1 MTDIHQAKTIRILIA
16 SPSDVAAERDIA
28 ERVIH
33 RIELMCDAGFPLT
46 LKARRWEF
54 DVPAVMGKPAQVTI
68 NERLVDA
75 CDCAVCIFWTRI
87 GTPTDNAEGGAV
99 EELERMLA
107 ANKPVLLYFS
117 DAVPESL
124 SNIDPQQWLALSEW
138 KKRLWAEK
146 KGLPKNYK
154 NADTFGELLK
164 ADLEKLLKSEFCE
177 GSKRVA
183 VSSKPAFSDLDRRY
197 RATLTEELG
206 KLKMLGSPDID
217 SVQVRLDDTF
227 VPLRISHTWKT
238 DERYHRRKREAA
250 MQEEMRPHSPDELMR
265 RVFPEY
271 RLLLVIGDPGSG
283 KTTLMKY
290 YALCCL
296 QGQQARLFGDDAGS
310 VRVFFLPLREL
321 KRDDAGQFL
330 PLPEQLSV
338 WSQARSN
345 AIDPAVFDG
354 WLRNADGARSLML
367 FDGLDEI
374 SDLER
379 RKAACSWIDR
389 QHNGFS
395 ETYFVVT
402 SRMTGYR
409 KTEGVELSA
418 DHIRADVM
426 DFTPEQQAEFL
437 SKWFRAA
444 YCRELCPPDV
454 EPEAWLERQKKEAEE
469 RTKTIVEYLAKEEN
483 RGLRELAAIPMMVQ
497 IMAILW
503 KEREYLPGNRTK
515 LYRAAL
521 DYLLEFRDER
531 RQIPPL
537 LPADKARLVLSPV
550 ALWMQQELEADE
562 AERSAMHAE
571 MEKVLGTLDHPPS
584 AEALCKNLIDRAG
597 LLVELG
603 EERKEY
609 LFRHKT
615 FREYLAGG
623 QLTET
628 IKRNSG
634 LIASLVEHFG
644 EDWWS
649 EPLTF
654 FMAQA
659 DAGMFDK
666 FMEALFDSEVS
677 AEFSQKQQTLLETVI
692 AEAPQKTTEALC
704 KKLLIP
710 ETTANRQGY
719 ILDCLKTIGKN
730 DAALQVSNF
739 LNSVFSAHI
748 EIATTEVGRKAVE
761 VFNVL
766 ANQAIDANRLK
777 HELDKFRQKESSNII
792 TNPYEFD
799 AQYIRIPGG
808 KYIYS
813 LTDKEVSI
821 PEIWFAKYPVT
832 NRQYRS
838 FINFLGG
845 KASELTARLTLKAYS
860 EALYELAN
868 SGNDTVK
875 GFDDY
880 LKEERD
886 FAMRFRSEY
895 DDNRKYNKDE
905 QPVVGVSWFGVRA
918 YCLWLSMLS
927 GSEYRLPTEQE
938 WEWAAGGRREEP
950 GKVLKV
956 KEYPWGDKPEPTRKH
971 ANFDRNEGA
980 TTPVGRYPDGAT
992 PEGLYDIAGN
1002 VWEWMENWSNE
1013 FPKLK
1018 ALCGG
1023 SWLVQPDAL
1032 GCSARL
1038 SYYPDFSN
1046 DYHFGFRV
1054 VRPSPVF

>member
-1 MTDIHQAKTIRILIA
+1 MQDTHQAKTVRILIA
-16 SPSDVAAERDIA
+16 SPSDVAAEREIA
-28 ERVIH
+28 EKIINGLEIPCPKTSITIR
-33 RIELMCDAGFPLT
+33 P
-46 LKARRWEF
+46 KSYRWET
-54 DVPAVMGKPAQVTI
+54 DVPALMGKPAQDII
-68 NERLVDA
+68 NEWLVDDSA
-75 CDCAVCIFWTRI
+75 CAVCIFWKRI
-87 GTPTDNAEGGAV
+87 GTPTDNAEGGSV

-117 DAVPESL
+117 EVKFSMSSTDRKQL
-124 SNIDPQQWLALSEW
+124 NALEDW
-138 KKRLWAEK
+138 KEKLWAEK
-146 KGLPKNYK
+146 RGNPKSYEDHRDFEIK
-154 NADTFGELLK
+154 LK
-164 ADLEKLLKSEFCE
+164 ADLELLLKREFCE

-183 VSSKPAFSDLDRRY
+183 VSSKPDFSDLDRRY
-197 RATLTEELG
+197 RAMLTEELG

-238 DERYHRRKREAA
+238 DDRYSRRKRKAA
-250 MQEEMRPHSPDELMR
+250 MPKEMHEEMKPHSPDELMR

-296 QGQQARLFGDDAGS
+296 QQQQARLFGDDAGS

-321 KRDDAGQFL
+321 KRDEAGQFL
-330 PLPEQLSV
+330 PLPEQLSL

-354 WLRNADGARSLML
+354 WLRNADGANSLML

-389 QHNGFS
+389 QHSGFS

-437 SKWFRAA
+437 SKWFKAA
-444 YCRELCPPDV
+444 YCRELCPPGV
-454 EPEAWLERQKKEAEE
+454 NPEEWLERKTREAAE

-483 RGLRELAAIPMMVQ
+483 RGLRELAAVPMMVQ

-531 RQIPPL
+531 RKIPPL

-562 AERSAMHAE
+562 AERSAMHEE
-571 MEKVLGTLDHPPS
+571 MAKVLGTLDHPPS
-584 AEALCKNLIDRAG
+584 AEAFCKNLIDRAG

-634 LIASLVEHFG
+634 LIAPLVEHFG

-659 DAGMFDK
+659 DAEVFDK
-666 FMEALFDSEVS
+666 FMEVLFDSEVS
-677 AEFSQKQQTLLETVI
+677 AEFSQKQQTLLQTVI

-704 KKLLIP
+704 RKLLVP
-710 ETTANRQGY
+710 ETTANRQ
-719 ILDCLKTIGKN
+719 
-730 DAALQVSNF
+730 
-739 LNSVFSAHI
+739 
-748 EIATTEVGRKAVE
+748 
-761 VFNVL
+761 
-766 ANQAIDANRLK
+766 
-777 HELDKFRQKESSNII
+777 RQRPIVRDISSI
-792 TNPYEFD
+792 
-799 AQYIRIPGG
+799 
-808 KYIYS
+808 
-813 LTDKEVSI
+813 V
-821 PEIWFAKYPVT
+821 
-832 NRQYRS
+832 
-838 FINFLGG
+838 
-845 KASELTARLTLKAYS
+845 
-860 EALYELAN
+860 
-868 SGNDTVK
+868 
-875 GFDDY
+875 
-880 LKEERD
+880 
-886 FAMRFRSEY
+886 
-895 DDNRKYNKDE
+895 
-905 QPVVGVSWFGVRA
+905 
-918 YCLWLSMLS
+918 
-927 GSEYRLPTEQE
+927 
-938 WEWAAGGRREEP
+938 
-950 GKVLKV
+950 
-956 KEYPWGDKPEPTRKH
+956 
-971 ANFDRNEGA
+971 
-980 TTPVGRYPDGAT
+980 
-992 PEGLYDIAGN
+992 
-1002 VWEWMENWSNE
+1002 
-1013 FPKLK
+1013 
-1018 ALCGG
+1018 
-1023 SWLVQPDAL
+1023 
-1032 GCSARL
+1032 
-1038 SYYPDFSN
+1038 
-1046 DYHFGFRV
+1046 
-1054 VRPSPVF
+1054 

>member
-1 MTDIHQAKTIRILIA
+1 MPDQPHRIRILIA
-16 SPSDVAAERDIA
+16 SPSDVKDERKAAIE
-28 ERVIH
+28 VI
-33 RIELMCDAGFPLT
+33 RSWNAVNNAVLLEAVD
-46 LKARRWEF
+46 WETYAA
-54 DVPAVMGKPAQVTI
+54 PESGGEAQEKI
-68 NERLVDA
+68 DEQIVDK
-75 CDCAVCIFWTRI
+75 CDCAVGIFWTRI
-87 GTPTDNAEGGAV
+87 GTPTKVASGGAV
-99 EELERMLA
+99 EELQRLEGLGRKTM
-107 ANKPVLLYFS
+107 VYFS
-117 DAVPESL
+117 NADVPRTRMDYEQLQQVDEYRKKREKESL
-124 SNIDPQQWLALSEW
+124 CWS
-138 KKRLWAEK
+138 
-146 KGLPKNYK
+146 Y
-154 NADTFGELLK
+154 DT
-164 ADLEKLLKSEFCE
+164 
-177 GSKRVA
+177 
-183 VSSKPAFSDLDRRY
+183 VSSFEKEFFRHLGIQIPRWFPELFSSKAFSEKDIPTPMFCDLARRY

-379 RKAACSWIDR
+379 RKAAYSWIDR

-409 KTEGVELSA
+409 KTEGVELEA

-444 YCRELCPPDV
+444 YCRELCPSGTN
-454 EPEAWLERQKKEAEE
+454 PEEWLERKKKEAEE

-531 RQIPPL
+531 RLIPPL

-584 AEALCKNLIDRAG
+584 GEAFCKNLIDRAG

-615 FREYLAGG
+615 FREYLAGS

-634 LIASLVEHFG
+634 LIAPLVEHFG

-659 DAGMFDK
+659 DAGMFDS

-677 AEFSQKQQTLLETVI
+677 AEFSVKQQTQLQTMI
-692 AEAPQKTTEALC
+692 TEAPQKTTKALC
-704 KKLLIP
+704 RKLLQP
-710 ETTANRQGY
+710 ETSANRQRY
-719 ILDCLKTIGKN
+719 ILDCLKMLGKA
-730 DAALQVSNF
+730 DALDAVSAFQLQGR
-739 LNSVFSAHI
+739 AHDSDI
-748 EIATTEVGRKAVE
+748 ERKAEE
-761 VFNVL
+761 VDSVL
-766 ANQAIDANRLK
+766 TDQIMVMFGKVLLK
-777 HELDKFRQKESSNII
+777 VRPAGASNII
-792 TNPYEFD
+792 FTNYFEHK
-799 AQYIRIPGG
+799 AQYILIPGG

-813 LTDKEVSI
+813 QTEKEVSI
-821 PEIWFAKYPVT
+821 PDLYFAKYPVT

-838 FINFLGG
+838 FIDFLAG
-845 KASELTARLTLKAYS
+845 KPSEAVNRLTLKAYTD
-860 EALYELAN
+860 ALHELA
-868 SGNDTVK
+868 SSADDAVK
-875 GFDDY
+875 GFNKY

-886 FAMRFRSEY
+886 LVNRFRSTY
-895 DDNRKYNKDE
+895 DDDRKFNKDE
-905 QPVVGVSWFGVRA
+905 QPVVGVSCFDARA

-927 GSEYRLPTEQE
+927 GSEYRLPTEEE

-950 GKVLKV
+950 GKVLSV
-956 KEYPWGDKPEPTRKH
+956 KKYPWSDKPEPTPKH
-971 ANFDRNEGA
+971 ANFNGNEGA

-992 PEGLYDIAGN
+992 LEGLYDMAGN
-1002 VWEWMENWSNE
+1002 VWAWTGSRYSEDTSAVS
-1013 FPKLK
+1013 LR
-1018 ALCGG
+1018 GG
-1023 SWLVQPDAL
+1023 SWSSIPEDLR
-1032 GCSARL
+1032 CSARHY
-1038 SYYPDFSN
+1038 YYPDNHYFN
-1046 DYHFGFRV
+1046 DFIGFRV
-1054 VRPSPVF
+1054 VRPSPKMNI

>member
-1 MTDIHQAKTIRILIA
+1 MPDQPHRIKILIA
-16 SPSDVAAERDIA
+16 SPSDVKEERKAAIE
-28 ERVIH
+28 VI
-33 RIELMCDAGFPLT
+33 RSWNAVNNAVLLEAVD
-46 LKARRWEF
+46 WETYAA
-54 DVPAVMGKPAQVTI
+54 PESGGEAQEKI
-68 NERLVDA
+68 DEQIVDK
-75 CDCAVCIFWTRI
+75 CDCAVGIFWTRI
-87 GTPTDNAEGGAV
+87 GTPTKVAPGGAV
-99 EELERMLA
+99 EELQRLEGLGRKTM
-107 ANKPVLLYFS
+107 VYFS
-117 DAVPESL
+117 NADVPRTRMDYEQLQQVDEYRKKREKESL
-124 SNIDPQQWLALSEW
+124 CWS
-138 KKRLWAEK
+138 
-146 KGLPKNYK
+146 Y
-154 NADTFGELLK
+154 DT
-164 ADLEKLLKSEFCE
+164 
-177 GSKRVA
+177 
-183 VSSKPAFSDLDRRY
+183 VSSFEKEFFRHLGIQIPRWFPELFSSKAFSEKDIHPPLFCDLDRRY

-227 VPLRISHTWKT
+227 VPLRISHMWKT
-238 DERYHRRKREAA
+238 DERYHRRKREAP
-250 MQEEMRPHSPDELMR
+250 MQEEMKPHSPDELRR

-296 QGQQARLFGDDAGS
+296 QQQQARLFGDPAA

-321 KRDDAGQFL
+321 KRDQAGQFL
-330 PLPEQLSV
+330 PLPEQLSL

-354 WLRNADGARSLML
+354 WLRNADGAKSLML

-379 RKAACSWIDR
+379 RKAACAWIDR
-389 QHNGFS
+389 QHSGFS

-444 YCRELCPPDV
+444 YCRELCPFGLD
-454 EPEAWLERQKKEAEE
+454 PEMWLERKKKEAEE

-483 RGLRELAAIPMMVQ
+483 RGLRELAAVPMMVQ

-531 RQIPPL
+531 RLIPPL

-562 AERSAMHAE
+562 AGRSAMHAE

-584 AEALCKNLIDRAG
+584 AEAFCKNLIDRAG

-634 LIASLVEHFG
+634 LIAPLVEHFG

-659 DAGMFDK
+659 DAGMFDS
-666 FMEALFDSEVS
+666 FMEALFDSGVS

-704 KKLLIP
+704 KKLLMP
-710 ETTANRQGY
+710 ETTANRQRY
-719 ILDCLKTIGKN
+719 ILDCLKVVGKDDAVSILQTFIWNKLAHEIGI
-730 DAALQVSNF
+730 Q
-739 LNSVFSAHI
+739 
-748 EIATTEVGRKAVE
+748 RKADE
-761 VFNVL
+761 V
-766 ANQAIDANRLK
+766 LK
-777 HELDKFRQKESSNII
+777 FLFDRSGEAEIWRNELPKVRQPELSNII
-792 TNPYEFD
+792 TNPFEFD

-808 KYIYS
+808 QYIYS
-813 LTDKEVSI
+813 VTKKEVSI
-821 PEIWFAKYPVT
+821 PELWFAKYPMT
-832 NRQYRS
+832 NRQYRA
-838 FINFLGG
+838 FIDFLAG
-845 KASELTARLTLKAYS
+845 KPVERENSLTIQTYTKA
-860 EALYELAN
+860 LHDLAN
-868 SGNDTVK
+868 SRNESVK

-886 FAMRFRSEY
+886 LAKRFRSEY
-895 DDNRKYNKDE
+895 DDNRKHNKYD
-905 QPVVGVSWFGVRA
+905 QPVVGVSWFGARA
-918 YCLWLSMLS
+918 YCLWLSLLS
-927 GSEYRLPTEQE
+927 GEAYRLPTEEE

-950 GKVLKV
+950 GRVLEV
-956 KEYPWGDKPEPTRKH
+956 KAYPWGDKPEPTPKL
-971 ANFDRNEGA
+971 ANYIENEES
-980 TTPVGRYPDGAT
+980 TTSVGRYPDGAT
-992 PEGLYDIAGN
+992 PEGLYDMAGN
-1002 VWEWMENWSNE
+1002 VWEWMENWYDID
-1013 FPKLK
+1013 KDVK
-1018 ALCGG
+1018 ASRGG
-1023 SWLVQPDAL
+1023 SWYYGPVDLR
-1032 GCSARL
+1032 CSARGNR
-1038 SYYPDFSN
+1038 YPNGNYAFI
-1046 DYHFGFRV
+1046 GFRV
-1054 VRPSPVF
+1054 VRPSKGE

>member
-1 MTDIHQAKTIRILIA
+1 
-16 SPSDVAAERDIA
+16 
-28 ERVIH
+28 
-33 RIELMCDAGFPLT
+33 
-46 LKARRWEF
+46 
-54 DVPAVMGKPAQVTI
+54 
-68 NERLVDA
+68 
-75 CDCAVCIFWTRI
+75 
-87 GTPTDNAEGGAV
+87 
-99 EELERMLA
+99 
-107 ANKPVLLYFS
+107 
-117 DAVPESL
+117 
-124 SNIDPQQWLALSEW
+124 
-138 KKRLWAEK
+138 
-146 KGLPKNYK
+146 
-154 NADTFGELLK
+154 
-164 ADLEKLLKSEFCE
+164 
-177 GSKRVA
+177 
-183 VSSKPAFSDLDRRY
+183 
-197 RATLTEELG
+197 
-206 KLKMLGSPDID
+206 MLGSPDID

-238 DERYHRRKREAA
+238 DDRFKGKAREEA
-250 MQEEMRPHSPDELMR
+250 MREEMRTHSPNELMR
-265 RVFPEY
+265 RVFPAY

-379 RKAACSWIDR
+379 RKAACAWIDR
-389 QHNGFS
+389 QHSGFS

-444 YCRELCPPDV
+444 YCRELCPSGV
-454 EPEAWLERQKKEAEE
+454 NPEEWLERKKKEAEE

-531 RQIPPL
+531 RQILPL

-562 AERSAMHAE
+562 AGRSAMHAE

-584 AEALCKNLIDRAG
+584 AEAFCKNLIDRAG

-634 LIASLVEHFG
+634 LIAPLVEHFG

-666 FMEALFDSEVS
+666 FMEALFDSGVS
-677 AEFSQKQQTLLETVI
+677 AEFSQKQQTLLQTVI
-692 AEAPQKTTEALC
+692 AEAPQKSTDALC
-704 KKLLIP
+704 RKLLMP
-710 ETTANRQGY
+710 DTTANRQRY
-719 ILDCLKTIGKN
+719 ILDCLK
-730 DAALQVSNF
+730 AA
-739 LNSVFSAHI
+739 
-748 EIATTEVGRKAVE
+748 GR
-761 VFNVL
+761 
-766 ANQAIDANRLK
+766 
-777 HELDKFRQKESSNII
+777 ESSVDAVNDFLEK
-792 TNPYEFD
+792 EFTDDPGINGKALD
-799 AQYIRIPGG
+799 ALLSLDPTAINRIKIVSWEPVDALGSRYIRIPAGQ
-808 KYIYS
+808 YIYS
-813 LTDKEVSI
+813 VTKKEVSI
-821 PEIWFAKYPVT
+821 PDLWFAKYPVT

-838 FINFLGG
+838 FVDFLAG
-845 KASELTARLTLKAYS
+845 KPSEAVNRLTLKAYTD
-860 EALYELAN
+860 ALHELA
-868 SGNDTVK
+868 SSADDAVK
-875 GFDDY
+875 GFNKY

-886 FAMRFRSEY
+886 LVNRFRSTY
-895 DDNRKYNKDE
+895 DDDRKFNKDE
-905 QPVVGVSWFGVRA
+905 QPVVGVSWFDARA

-927 GSEYRLPTEQE
+927 GSEYRLPTEEE

-950 GKVLKV
+950 HGVLKV
-956 KEYPWGDKPEPTRKH
+956 KAYPWGDKPEPTRKH